1 MTIATMVLLLLTPS
15 PTEAFAIV
23 PMDTKPYH
31 ARPEYGVIFR
41 PTADKFL
48 PSDSYTSIFFNVKF
62 PTIPSKPDLP
72 SFIHN
77 KCMQDAETQHI
88 MPTSHQIRKHL
99 FMEQDSDEHFI
110 QFLPMDAMATSNY
123 QHTNAAMPSFD
134 WFPSEEDLEEM
145 MRRRPTRETKDKS
158 NIPLLAG
165 KLKFIFRRQALQ
177 RAETEMHTKRL
188 AECTE
193 LVQTL
198 NQSLIRIDT
207 ITDDNYVIHEGLQHI
222 LQSNS
227 IKKTHVTA
235 AKHKRALLGFLMPA
249 FTELLGI
256 GSHENIVALQQNL
269 QKLQDNQFYLSN
281 STTKI
286 YEDLATLSNIT
297 SRRID
302 ILWDELA
309 SQSSTMDDT
318 LKHLNELSQNLTR
331 YLRDEAES
339 NRKLHTWASYSRSIH
354 EHTNLLLMDT
364 MMIQSKL
371 STWTRS
377 LNRLINGFLPEEL
390 VGATSLKNALTQ
402 ARAHLQRTRP
412 AFNVIHKESNLAFY
426 YSERL
431 ARVFINYVNRQEV
444 NLFIHLKIPVSSLNN
459 RLDIYQVLVNPV
471 PLHSNN
477 SEPQMGYMQL
487 ENVAEYFLQSR
498 DNKLYAELTLHD
510 YQYCKSMEQSSCS
523 ALTLNHDKTE
533 QSCLASLFANDVVAI
548 KSLCKFHYYP
558 LADPPSY
565 TVFIADGVYLMATKG
580 ANINIQCPGHV
591 QQTQPAY
598 YAIIQIPCACSLA
611 GDGIYLPPSLANC
624 DIPGTDF
631 KISYPLNKIQA
642 ALFDFDM
649 IPRPSDENIP
659 LFQTPTL
666 LSYLDESTG
675 LRSKDEAL
683 QVDLQN
689 QKIGYYN
696 HMQDIKQITSIK
708 TGGWQLKQYID
719 IAVYATELTV
729 IIVIIFLVYFVFK
742 HHKAISILTATATLP
757 TAQATFILRA
767 STIAPTS
774 TPMTVIHSNPEVLPW
789 IQLFVAYILVASAI
803 HLIMSLY
810 KMYTTT
816 FRPPP
821 VATTTVDLVISNCK
835 VTKLINMASIP
846 ICGQHI
852 HAPNL
857 PRLTAS
863 DIAIRSFWRT
873 HVTLEW
879 SHALTIEAL
888 HMTQDYELP
897 SRIRIPP
904 ALGQDLVNSQ
914 HMDLLYEEERQS
926 AIVFITIHCTCGCHT
941 SKRGELQ
948 IHTMNNSNE

>member
-15 PTEAFAIV
+15 PTEGFAIV
-23 PMDTKPYH
+23 PMDIKPYH

-48 PSDSYTSIFFNVKF
+48 PSDSHTSIFFNVKF

-77 KCMQDAETQHI
+77 KCMQDSEAQHI
-88 MPTSHQIRKHL
+88 TPTSHQIRKHL

-110 QFLPMDAMATSNY
+110 QLLPMDAMTASNFQY
-123 QHTNAAMPSFD
+123 TNVAMPSFD
-134 WFPSEEDLEEM
+134 WFPSEKDLEEM
-145 MRRRPTRETKDKS
+145 QRTRRTRTAKGKS

-165 KLKFIFRRQALQ
+165 KLRFVFRKHALQ
-177 RAETEMHTKRL
+177 RAEVEMHTKRL

-227 IKKTHVTA
+227 IKKTHATA
-235 AKHKRALLGFLMPA
+235 DKHKRALLGFLMPM
-249 FTELLGI
+249 FNELFGMA
-256 GSHENIVALQQNL
+256 SHEHIVALQQNL

-286 YEDLATLSNIT
+286 YEDLATLSNVT

-309 SQSSTMDDT
+309 SQSSTMNDT

-377 LNRLINGFLPEEL
+377 LNRLINGYLPEEL
-390 VGATSLKNALTQ
+390 VGATSLKHALIQ

-412 AFNVIHKESNLAFY
+412 AFKVIHKESNLAFY

-431 ARVFINYVNRQEV
+431 ARVFINYVNPQEV
-444 NLFIHLKIPVSSLNN
+444 YLFIHLKIPVSSLIN
-459 RLDIYQVLVNPV
+459 RLDVYQVLVNPV

-487 ENVAEYFLQSR
+487 ENVAQYFLQTR
-498 DNKLYAELTLHD
+498 DHKLYAELTLHD
-510 YQYCKSMEQSSCS
+510 YQYCKSLEESSCS

-533 QSCLASLFANDVVAI
+533 QSCLASLFANDVIAI

-565 TVFIADGVYLMATKG
+565 TVFIADGVYLMATRG
-580 ANINIQCPGHV
+580 ANINIQCPGHI

-598 YAIIQIPCACSLA
+598 YAIIKIPCACSLA
-611 GDGIYLPPSLANC
+611 GEGIFLPPSLANC
-624 DIPGTDF
+624 DIEGTNF
-631 KISYPLNKIQA
+631 QISYPLNKIQA
-642 ALFDFDM
+642 ALFAFDM
-649 IPRPSDENIP
+649 IPRPSDANIP
-659 LFQTPTL
+659 LFDTPTL
-666 LSYLDESTG
+666 LSYLDESLT
-675 LRSKDEAL
+675 LRSKDAAL
-683 QVDLQN
+683 QMDLQH
-689 QKIGYYN
+689 KRIGYYN
-696 HMQDIKQITSIK
+696 HMKELNQITPLK
-708 TGGWQLKQYID
+708 TGGWQLKEYFD
-719 IAVYATELTV
+719 ITVYFTAAVL
-729 IIVIIFLVYFVFK
+729 IIVIAFMAYVVFQ
-742 HHKAISILTATATLP
+742 HHKAIKILAAAAILP
-757 TAQATFILRA
+757 TTHASFTLRA
-767 STIAPTS
+767 STLTPSS
-774 TPMTVIHSNPEVLPW
+774 TPATVIHSNPEVLPW
-789 IQLFVAYILVASAI
+789 IQLFVAYILVASVI

-810 KMYTTT
+810 KLYTTT

-821 VATTTVDLVISNCK
+821 VAMTTVDLVLSNCK
-835 VTKLINMASIP
+835 VTKFITMASIP

-852 HAPNL
+852 HVPIL
-857 PRLTAS
+857 PYLTAS
-863 DIAIRSFWRT
+863 DIAIKSFWRT
-873 HVTLEW
+873 RVTFEW
-879 SHALTIEAL
+879 SYALRIEAL
-888 HMTQDYELP
+888 HMIQDYELP
-897 SRIRIPP
+897 TSLRIPP
-904 ALGQDLVNSQ
+904 GLGQDLVNSQ
-914 HMDLLYEEERQS
+914 QMDTLYEEERQT
-926 AIVFITIHCTCGCHT
+926 AIAFITIHCTCGCRT

-948 IHTMNNSNE
+948 LHRVNNSTV